1 MHSKER
7 RDKHMNFAVLTP
19 TRQRPGKLDNFISS
33 VHGLAANKDRV
44 YTFNYIDS
52 DDPRQK
58 AYEDYLRKQPANNHN
73 CTGEP
78 QSVSKSWN
86 VLAEAA
92 IERGADVLI
101 MGNDDLMYRTERWD
115 ELLEEEIKKYP
126 DDIYVM
132 WFEDLINGESHCAF
146 PIVSKTWYET
156 VGYFTPGIF
165 NFGYNDTWIFDL
177 GQRVGRT
184 HFIPNIVNEHLHF
197 TTGKSAADET
207 TKRNRTDERGN
218 LYEKDKV
225 IFNSSESKQKRA
237 AIALGLLEMMDSKY
251 ERAAAGLSV
260 YDHEKIYDWG

>member
-1 MHSKER
+1 MKI
-7 RDKHMNFAVLTP
+7 AVLTP
-19 TRQRPGKLDNFISS
+19 TRARPGRLDSFVQS
-33 VHGLAANKDRV
+33 VHGLAKNKERV
-44 YTFNYIDS
+44 YTYNYIDS
-52 DDPRQK
+52 DDPRIK
-58 AYEDYLRKQPANNHN
+58 AYDDYRNKQPTNSTNV
-73 CTGEP
+73 TGDP

-86 VLAEAA
+86 VLAKMA
-92 IERGADVLI
+92 IDEGADVLI
-101 MGNDDLMYRTERWD
+101 MGNDDMMYRTEGWD
-115 ELLEEEIKKYP
+115 EILEEETKKYP

-132 WFEDLINGESHCAF
+132 WFEDLINGENHCAF

-184 HFIPNIVNEHLHF
+184 HFSPNVVNEHLHF

-207 TKRNRTDERGN
+207 TKRNRTAERGN

-251 ERAAAGLSV
+251 ERAATGYSV
-260 YDHEKIYDWG
+260 YDLDKIYDWG